1 MSPPLT
7 VWLAVLCVHVQTGAL
22 LASAAAASQMKVEKR
37 FVTGGCDNRI
47 RIWKSALTLPHHL
60 TPSRPPPSHLLTPP
74 PPPPCPLPPSPP
86 YPFSPLS
93 SLRQSDVDGSWEESL
108 VFTNGA
114 SAPSHDDW
122 VRDVAWAPSLGLPS
136 NTIASASE
144 DRSVALW
151 YEGGNGE
158 WSKGQVLR
166 FEGGVWRVSWSVN
179 GNVLAVSQGDQKVS
193 LWKETG
199 EGQWKQVS
207 TEQAQNE

>member
-1 MSPPLT
+1 M
-7 VWLAVLCVHVQTGAL
+7 
-22 LASAAAASQMKVEKR
+22 
-37 FVTGGCDNRI
+37 
-47 RIWKSALTLPHHL
+47 
-60 TPSRPPPSHLLTPP
+60 
-74 PPPPCPLPPSPP
+74 
-86 YPFSPLS
+86 
-93 SLRQSDVDGSWEESL
+93 
-108 VFTNGA
+108 FTNGA
-114 SAPSHDDW
+114 AVPSHDDW

-166 FEGGVWRVSWSVN
+166 FDSGVWRVSWSVN

-207 TEQAQNE
+207 TEQAQSE